1 MVKNMKKIILIP
13 ATILL
18 AVMLVVTSSCG
29 KKQDSGN
36 VQNQSDTT
44 KKESQKTDEVNQ
56 DLKSQNRG
64 LDTFLTA
71 GYMYWV
77 PPAILNEHW
86 AAVITGEVMSIE
98 KRRIGETDPNKNEVF
113 GMIKIDKVLHSEPT
127 AQANMK
133 DEKYIR
139 TDALKGF
146 NPGDKVLVYFVK
158 HDNKYAIK
166 RDNVKKI
173 SGSDDELLGLTER
186 YIGNSQDSI
195 KILENLNEYKAWGKY
210 DKGTASRMM
219 QFYEEKQNPK

>member
-1 MVKNMKKIILIP
+1 MNKIILIP
-13 ATILL
+13 AIFML
-18 AVMLVVTSSCG
+18 AVMLIITSSCG
-29 KKQDSGN
+29 KKQDAGN
-36 VQNQSDTT
+36 MQNQADTT
-44 KKESQKTDEVNQ
+44 KKESQKTDEVNG
-56 DLKSQNRG
+56 DMKNQNRG

-86 AAVITGEVMSIE
+86 AAVITGEVVNIE
-98 KRRIGETDPNKNEVF
+98 QRRIGATDPNKNEVF

-133 DEKYIR
+133 DQKFIR

-146 NPGDKVLVYFVK
+146 KPGEKVLVYFVK
-158 HDNKYAIK
+158 YENKYAIK

-173 SGSDDELLGLTER
+173 SGAEDELVGLTER
-186 YIGNSQDSI
+186 YIGNSQDSM

-219 QFYEEKQNPK
+219 QFYEEKQNYK

>member
-1 MVKNMKKIILIP
+1 MKKIILLP
-13 ATILL
+13 AAMLI
-18 AVMLVVTSSCG
+18 AVMLVFTSSCG
-29 KKQDSGN
+29 KKEDTGN
-36 VQNQSDTT
+36 VQNQTDTT
-44 KKESQKTDEVNQ
+44 KKESTKKDEVKQ
-56 DLKSQNRG
+56 ETGTQQSG
-64 LDTFLTA
+64 LDTFLIA

-86 AAVITGEVMSIE
+86 AAVITGEVVNIE
-98 KRRIGETDPNKNEVF
+98 QRRIGATDPNKNEVF

-133 DEKYIR
+133 DQRYIR

-146 NPGDKVLVYFVK
+146 KPGDKVLVYFVK
-158 HDNKYAIK
+158 YENKYAIK

-173 SGSDDELLGLTER
+173 TGPDDELLGLTER
-186 YIGNSQDSI
+186 YIGNSQDSM

-219 QFYEEKQNPK
+219 QFYEEKQNTK

>member
-1 MVKNMKKIILIP
+1 M
-13 ATILL
+13 L
-18 AVMLVVTSSCG
+18 AVMLIITSSCG
-29 KKQDSGN
+29 KKQDAGN
-36 VQNQSDTT
+36 MQNQADTT
-44 KKESQKTDEVNQ
+44 KKESQKTDEVNG
-56 DLKSQNRG
+56 DMKNQNRG

-86 AAVITGEVMSIE
+86 AAVITGEVVNIE
-98 KRRIGETDPNKNEVF
+98 QRRIGATDPNKNEVF

-133 DEKYIR
+133 DQKYIR

-146 NPGDKVLVYFVK
+146 KPGEKVLVYFVK
-158 HDNKYAIK
+158 YENKYAIK

-173 SGSDDELLGLTER
+173 SGAEDELVGLTER
-186 YIGNSQDSI
+186 YIGNSQDSM

-219 QFYEEKQNPK
+219 QFYEEKQNSK

>member
-1 MVKNMKKIILIP
+1 MKKIILIP
-13 ATILL
+13 AIFML
-18 AVMLVVTSSCG
+18 AVMLIITSSCG
-29 KKQDSGN
+29 KKQDAGN
-36 VQNQSDTT
+36 MQNQADTT
-44 KKESQKTDEVNQ
+44 KIESQKTDEVNG
-56 DLKSQNRG
+56 DMKNQNRG

-86 AAVITGEVMSIE
+86 AAVITGEVVNIE
-98 KRRIGETDPNKNEVF
+98 QRRIGATDPNKNEVF

-133 DEKYIR
+133 DQKFIR

-146 NPGDKVLVYFVK
+146 KPGEKVLVYFVK
-158 HDNKYAIK
+158 YENKYAIK

-173 SGSDDELLGLTER
+173 SGAEDELVGLTER
-186 YIGNSQDSI
+186 YIGNSQDSM

-219 QFYEEKQNPK
+219 QFYEEKQNSK

>member
-1 MVKNMKKIILIP
+1 M
-13 ATILL
+13 L
-18 AVMLVVTSSCG
+18 AVMLIITSSCG
-29 KKQDSGN
+29 KKQDAGN
-36 VQNQSDTT
+36 MQNQADTT
-44 KKESQKTDEVNQ
+44 KKESQKTDEVNG
-56 DLKSQNRG
+56 DMKNQNRG

-86 AAVITGEVMSIE
+86 AAVITGEVVNIE
-98 KRRIGETDPNKNEVF
+98 QRRIGATDPNKNEVF

-133 DEKYIR
+133 DQKFIR

-146 NPGDKVLVYFVK
+146 KPGEKVLVYFVK
-158 HDNKYAIK
+158 YENKYAIK

-173 SGSDDELLGLTER
+173 SGAEDELVGLTER
-186 YIGNSQDSI
+186 YIGNSQDSM

-219 QFYEEKQNPK
+219 QFYEEKQNYK